1 MVDGPIRFSNES
13 RGTLARGNGG
23 EEKVFKVL
31 FFNGQGEQVAEIFQE
46 VSREGFEV
54 TWRPHRLSNEEKL
67 PLVREAEFLVLH
79 PAEISVDLLQKAK
92 RLRLVQLLTA
102 GYDKIDLRLTG
113 QLGVPV
119 ATNGGANAWAVAE
132 HTIAL
137 LLALYKRLVH
147 CDRAVREGRWRQ
159 PVSGFN
165 TFEVAGKTVGL
176 IGAGN
181 IGRKVARRLAAFEAR
196 VLYYDVVPAPDIEK
210 ELGAR
215 RVSLEELL
223 READIFTLH
232 LPLMRETRG
241 LIGRQQLAMM
251 KPTAVLLNTSRGAV
265 VDEQALI
272 EALREKRIAGAGLD
286 VFHKEPISPD
296 NPLLGLENVVLSP
309 HTAGHAYE
317 GWFRRSRFAWENIQ
331 RVAAGQPP
339 LSLAVPEEE

>member
-1 MVDGPIRFSNES
+1 MVEAPIGFSNGS
-13 RGTLARGNGG
+13 RGHPRNRERGVR
-23 EEKVFKVL
+23 KVFNVL
-31 FFNGQGEQVAEIFQE
+31 FFNGLGEQVAEIFQGF
-46 VSREGFEV
+46 SSEGFEV
-54 TWRPHRLSNEEKL
+54 TWRPHRLGDEEKL

-79 PAEISVDLLQKAK
+79 PAEIAEDLLREAK

-113 QLGVPV
+113 QLGIPV

-132 HTIAL
+132 HTVAL
-137 LLALYKRLVH
+137 LLTLYKRLVH

-196 VLYYDVVPAPDIEK
+196 IIYYDVVPAPDIEK

-223 READIFTLH
+223 READIITLH
-232 LPLMRETRG
+232 LPLIRETRG
-241 LIGRQQLAMM
+241 LIGRRELAMM
-251 KPTAVLLNTSRGAV
+251 KSTAVLLNTSRGAV
-265 VDEQALI
+265 VDEEALI

-339 LSLAVPEEE
+339 LSLAIPEEE